1 MQRNRNVARLFALVL
16 ALLLTGSMALAQSAG
31 TQTMKSDT
39 TKSGSAKADSTKSD
53 KMSSMA
59 DSSSMVDINSAS
71 KDDLMKLSGVGDAYA
86 QKIIDNRPYSNK
98 SQLVTKKVLPKATYE
113 KIKGQVI
120 AKQQKSKM

>member
-1 MQRNRNVARLFALVL
+1 MQRNRNVARLFAFVL

-39 TKSGSAKADSTKSD
+39 SKSGTTKSD

-59 DSSSMVDINSAS
+59 DASSMVDINSAS
-71 KDDLMKLSGVGDAYA
+71 KDDLMKLTGVGDAYA

-120 AKQQKSKM
+120 AKQSKM